1 MAQRPEFKP
10 RFEETEEQI
19 KDRMLGRIPEEWRKE
34 PGDFMYDAVAPTPLE
49 IQQLQV
55 NQDYILR
62 NSFAQYAEGEYLDLL
77 LLEAGLERRTP
88 ATPNKRTLLVTA
100 EAGVTIQ
107 EDHIASAII
116 LDDDG
121 NPIEY
126 TVDQRVDFFET
137 GTLEVNITCNLPGE
151 IGNLATGSEFILLPS
166 IPGIRSIEDNGTYE
180 LGYAEES
187 DAQAWERYL
196 FKQSNEDTGGN
207 KNDYVRWATDLELV
221 GRAKCIPRWD
231 GNGTVKVLITGTD
244 YRPALPQLVE
254 DVQNELDPGIT
265 GLGEGKA
272 PLGAAVTVSTPN
284 AVPIAV
290 EATVLL
296 QNNASLEDVK
306 QKFEDRL
313 ESYITSL
320 VFNVQESTGQHFPVS
335 YNQVGALLITMDE
348 VMNYE
353 GLKINGGTSDIQI
366 GSEEIPTRGTVS
378 LS

>member
-1 MAQRPEFKP
+1 MAQRPEFTP

-100 EAGVTIQ
+100 EAGVTLH
-107 EDHIASAII
+107 EGHIASAII

-207 KNDYVRWATDLELV
+207 KNDYVRWATDMELV

-254 DVQNELDPGIT
+254 TVQNELDPGST

-272 PLGAAVTVSTPN
+272 PLGAAVTVATPN
-284 AVPIAV
+284 AVTIAV

-366 GSEEIPTRGTVS
+366 GSEEIPTRGTVN